1 MRRAVVTG
9 GASGIGLATTH
20 RLLGA
25 SVSVLAVDMDA
36 TGLQRAAASG
46 AEILV
51 ADVADAR
58 GRDAIMAASGQVTD
72 LVNCA
77 GVIRLAPLLEA
88 SPDDWRVIFAV
99 NAEAVF
105 FLSQAVARVMAP
117 GGAIVNVS
125 SSAAKLATT
134 TEAAIYAASKAA
146 VASITRSFAYALADR
161 SIRVNAVCPGIVDTP
176 MERRLL
182 AEVAAN
188 RGTTV
193 HELEATRHRTVP
205 LGRSSAP
212 EEIAEVIEFLLSARA
227 SYMTG
232 QAINITGGQVMW

>member
-1 MRRAVVTG
+1 MRRAIVTG
-9 GASGIGLATTH
+9 AASGIGLATTR
-20 RLLGA
+20 RLLQGG
-25 SVSVLAVDMDA
+25 VEVLAVDLNRD
-36 TGLQRAAASG
+36 GLAEAAAQG

-51 ADVADAR
+51 ADVASPPDR
-58 GRDAIMAASGQVTD
+58 RAIVQAAGEISD

-77 GVIRLAPLLEA
+77 GVIRLAPILEA
-88 SPDDWRVIFAV
+88 TPEDWRFIFSV

-105 FLSQAVARVMAP
+105 FLSQAAAATMRT
-117 GGAIVNVS
+117 GGTIVNVS

-134 TEAAIYAASKAA
+134 TEAAIYAASKAS
-146 VASITRSFAYALADR
+146 VASITRSFAYALAGR
-161 SIRVNAVCPGIVDTP
+161 AIRVNAVCPGIVDTP

-188 RGTTV
+188 RHSTIE
-193 HELEATRHRTVP
+193 ELEAARHRTVP
-205 LGRSSAP
+205 LGRSSEAS
-212 EEIAEVIEFLLSARA
+212 EIAEVIDFLLSDRA